1 MSYNM
6 NTSEDEEPCC
16 DICGDP
22 HKLKY
27 VQALKCNHSY
37 HYECILK
44 AFLCDRKRHNQCP
57 LCRQS
62 HGLLPLVN
70 GLTKIVKGIHYLNE
84 YPVDY
89 VQLPCPV
96 ILKSGKRKGFGCGSK
111 CIIGLSMC
119 KRHHTAILKKED
131 KEKNK
136 KVGLG
141 DALEQVQLEQALE
154 VTGTTA

>member
-1 MSYNM
+1 MS
-6 NTSEDEEPCC
+6 DEEICC

-27 VQALKCNHSY
+27 VQTLKCNHSY

-44 AFLCDRKRHNQCP
+44 AFMCDKKKHNQCP

-70 GLTKIVKGIHYLNE
+70 GLPKLVKGVHYMDLTKG
-84 YPVDY
+84 
-89 VQLPCPV
+89 LPKYECTPCNST
-96 ILKSGKRKGFGCGSK
+96 LKSGKRKGLQCGSK
-111 CIIGLSMC
+111 CMIGFTMC
-119 KRHHTAILKKED
+119 KRHYTAKLKKED
-131 KEKNK
+131 KENKK

-154 VTGTTA
+154 VTGLIA